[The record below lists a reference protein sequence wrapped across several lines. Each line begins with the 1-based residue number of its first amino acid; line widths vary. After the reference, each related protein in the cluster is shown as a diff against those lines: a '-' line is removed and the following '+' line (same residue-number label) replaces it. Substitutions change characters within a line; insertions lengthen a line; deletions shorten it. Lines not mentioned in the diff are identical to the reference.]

1 MDNLLQI
8 GLGRTAD
15 CIVASLSTA
24 TLAGGFFRAKR
35 VIDNLTSEKI
45 STLHAGGDVFIISE
59 LNCQG
64 KKRAQ
69 LWAGEWS
76 LGMKMEISIAKISV
90 MTVRIQDSSLLT
102 FSTAQADRRAAV
114 MMVIV

>member
-45 STLHAGGDVFIISE
+45 STLHASGDVFISE
-59 LNCQG
+59 LNCQE
-64 KKRAQ
+64 KK
-69 LWAGEWS
+69 S
-76 LGMKMEISIAKISV
+76 STLGWGMEFGMEMEILIAKISV
-90 MTVRIQDSSLLT
+90 MTFVDFLH
-102 FSTAQADRRAAV
+102 STSRQTGGGDGGDGLKISFDQAF
-114 MMVIV
+114 